1 MRRWLPL
8 ALIIATMA
16 FSLGVYSRLPEQM
29 AIHWNAAG
37 EPDGFGSRAF
47 GAFLLPF
54 VVLAIWGLLMAL
66 PKLDPRSAN
75 IEKFRGDYD
84 VLVVAVIAVMCLL
97 HICVLG
103 SALGWP
109 IDVGRVAPIGI
120 GALFVVIGNL
130 LPRFQSNFFFGIR
143 TPWTLSSETVWARTH
158 QVGGY
163 VMTGMGLLL
172 MLAGILGSAFWLH
185 VGIGGAFAMAI
196 FVLGYSYHLWRAEQ
210 DTK

>member
-1 MRRWLPL
+1 MRRLPL
-8 ALIIATMA
+8 ALIVATMA
-16 FSLGVYSRLPEQM
+16 FTIAVYGRLPEQM
-29 AIHWNAAG
+29 AIHWNATG

-54 VVLAIWGLLMAL
+54 VVLAIWGLLIAL

-75 IEKFRGDYD
+75 IEKFRDAYD
-84 VLVVAVIAVMCLL
+84 VLVAAVIAVMCLL

-120 GALFVVIGNL
+120 GALFVVIGTL

-163 VMTGMGLLL
+163 VLMGIGLLL
-172 MLAGILGSAFWLH
+172 MLAGIVGTSFWLY
-185 VGIGGAFAMAI
+185 VAIGGGFAMAI
-196 FVLGYSYHLWRAEQ
+196 FVVAYSYLLWRTEQ
-210 DTK
+210 DAE